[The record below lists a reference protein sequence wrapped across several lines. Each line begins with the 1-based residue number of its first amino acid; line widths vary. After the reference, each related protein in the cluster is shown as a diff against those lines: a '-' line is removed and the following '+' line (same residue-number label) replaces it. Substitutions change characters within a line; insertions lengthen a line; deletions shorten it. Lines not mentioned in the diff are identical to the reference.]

1 MTTLV
6 TLSIVSMSV
15 GACLGYILRAMMES
29 SDHPRSYY
37 DEYDDPDRPQKPRGG
52 R

>member
-6 TLSIVSMSV
+6 ILSLVSMSV
-15 GACLGYILRAMMES
+15 GACFGYVLRAMMES

-37 DEYDDPDRPQKPRGG
+37 DEYDDPDHRLKP
-52 R
+52 